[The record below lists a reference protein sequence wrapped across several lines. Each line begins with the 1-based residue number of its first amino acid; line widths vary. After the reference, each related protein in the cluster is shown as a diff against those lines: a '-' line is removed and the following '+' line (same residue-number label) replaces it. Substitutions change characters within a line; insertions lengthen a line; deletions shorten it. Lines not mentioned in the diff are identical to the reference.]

1 MQHIAKA
8 PHRIEVTNIK
18 MLVEPLVESLEIEV
32 YGIGVMTSD
41 EAGMAILIALQDEY
55 LDSVLEFTYNGKTYK
70 YPETK

>member
-32 YGIGVMTSD
+32 YGIGVMTSS